1 MILKRF
7 FMNTSL
13 RMRMIVLYTLFAV
26 ILVGGITLYSYHFT
40 VDLLKKKEMA
50 ILSDSLEYLEKDIST
65 QVKGINGE
73 FINIF
78 SDNQFIDLYRNSVS
92 GMKTPVQKVELS
104 SELTNYFM
112 DIKIRNSTQLD
123 DVYLFQN
130 GEVYSSEYRP
140 EYDWAQF
147 QRSVYYD
154 VCMENKNRI
163 LYGDFEPDK
172 EYFSIVRS
180 FYYTNGENSV
190 NPDVGY
196 LSEEN
201 EDYSVLIFRLKK
213 SWLQKQIQKEAVKR
227 QTSVM
232 IFDNQGDV
240 VVSEGSIDWLTEED
254 VDALTD
260 EIRSNTSGIFEGE
273 LIEGRV
279 GINIRKI
286 DLVDW
291 SIVYLYDMNILYRQ
305 AKQIQTAAVFI
316 FVISVVIVIG
326 IASFISRT
334 VVTPI
339 RTLAKSMDEVV
350 DNNMVVTFVPKYN
363 DEVAYLGRRFAAMV
377 QKAANL
383 IEEVKQA
390 EKQKQI
396 EELKALQAQ
405 INPHFLYNTLDMVY
419 WMDKME
425 GNDSSANLIA
435 DLADFFRLSLNKGED
450 ITTVEREAEHVKK
463 YLEIQK
469 RRMDDKFDYQISI
482 DRELVKYSVPKLI
495 LQPFV
500 ENSLLHGFEGMTEK
514 GKIDI
519 LVFREEE
526 DIIIDIADNGCGMSI
541 EKREEIN
548 RSRIQGD
555 RNYGYAIE
563 NVKARIQLYAG
574 EAYGVW
580 FDTEITRGTKVRIC
594 FPMNFSGGEAEERG
608 GHTDDENVSR

>member
-1 MILKRF
+1 MMLKRL

-40 VDLLKKKEMA
+40 VNLLKEKEMA
-50 ILSDSLEYLEKDIST
+50 ILSDSLEYLEKDISM
-65 QVKGINGE
+65 QIKGINEE
-73 FINIF
+73 FMNIF
-78 SDNQFIDLYRNSVS
+78 SDISFIDLYRNSMS
-92 GMKTPVQKVELS
+92 GGKTPVQQVELS
-104 SELTNYFM
+104 NALTNYFM
-112 DIKIRNSTQLD
+112 DIKVRNSMLLD
-123 DVYLFQN
+123 AVYLFQKR
-130 GEVYSSEYRP
+130 EIYSSEYRP
-140 EYDWAQF
+140 EYDWEQF
-147 QRSVYYD
+147 LESPYYD
-154 VCMENKNRI
+154 VCMESKNRI
-163 LYGDFEPDK
+163 LYGNFEPEQ
-172 EYFSIVRS
+172 EYFSIARS

-196 LSEEN
+196 LSDEN
-201 EDYSVLIFRLKK
+201 EDYSVLVFQLKK
-213 SWLQKQIQKEAVKR
+213 SWLQKQIQKEAAKR
-227 QTSVM
+227 QTSVI
-232 IFDNQGDV
+232 IFDTAGNV

-254 VDALTD
+254 AAALTN
-260 EIRSNTSGIFEGE
+260 EIRRNTSGVFEGE
-273 LIEGRV
+273 FIEGQV
-279 GINIRKI
+279 GINMRQI
-286 DLVDW
+286 DFADW

-305 AKQIQTAAVFI
+305 AKQIQTAALFI
-316 FVISVVIVIG
+316 FVISVLLVIC

-339 RTLAKSMDEVV
+339 RNLAKSMDEVV
-350 DNNMVVTFVPKYN
+350 DNHMVVTFVPKYN

-425 GNDSSANLIA
+425 GNDNSANLIA

-469 RRMDDKFDYQISI
+469 RRMDEKFDYQISL
-482 DRELVKYSVPKLI
+482 DQTLVKYSVPKLI
-495 LQPFV
+495 LQPFA

-514 GKIDI
+514 GQIDI
-519 LVFREEE
+519 RIFKEEE
-526 DIIIDIADNGCGMSI
+526 DILIDITDNGCGMSI

-548 RSRIQGD
+548 RSRMQGD
-555 RNYGYAIE
+555 RSYGYAIE

-580 FDTEITRGTKVRIC
+580 FDTEKMSGTRVRIR
-594 FPMNFSGGEAEERG
+594 FPMNFTQIQDASEGRN
-608 GHTDDENVSR
+608 DR

>member
-92 GMKTPVQKVELS
+92 GVKTPVQKVELS

-112 DIKIRNSTQLD
+112 DIKIRNSRQLD
-123 DVYLFQN
+123 DVYLFHN

-147 QRSVYYD
+147 QKSVYYD

-213 SWLQKQIQKEAVKR
+213 SWLQKQIHKEAVKR

-232 IFDNQGDV
+232 IFDDQGDV

-260 EIRSNTSGIFEGE
+260 EIRGNTSGIFEGE

-286 DLVDW
+286 DLADW

-377 QKAANL
+377 QKTANL
-383 IEEVKQA
+383 IEEVKQV

-469 RRMDDKFDYQISI
+469 RRMDDTFDYRISI
-482 DRELVKYSVPKLI
+482 DQALVKYSVPKLI

-519 LVFREEE
+519 RVFREEE
-526 DIIIDIADNGCGMSI
+526 DIIIDIADNGCGMPI

-548 RSRIQGD
+548 RNRAQGD
-555 RNYGYAIE
+555 GNYGYAIE

-574 EAYGVW
+574 ESYGVW
-580 FDTEITRGTKVRIC
+580 FDTEITEGTKVRIC
-594 FPMNFSGGEAEERG
+594 FPMNFSGGKVEERG

>member
-1 MILKRF
+1 MMLKRL

-40 VDLLKKKEMA
+40 VNLLKEKEMA
-50 ILSDSLEYLEKDIST
+50 ILSDSLEYLEKDISM
-65 QVKGINGE
+65 QIKGINEE
-73 FINIF
+73 FMNIF
-78 SDNQFIDLYRNSVS
+78 SDISFIDLYRNSMS
-92 GMKTPVQKVELS
+92 GGKTPVQQVELS
-104 SELTNYFM
+104 NALTNYFM
-112 DIKIRNSTQLD
+112 DIKVRNSMLLD
-123 DVYLFQN
+123 AVYLFQKR
-130 GEVYSSEYRP
+130 EIYSSEYRP
-140 EYDWAQF
+140 EYDWEQF
-147 QRSVYYD
+147 LESPYYD
-154 VCMENKNRI
+154 VCMESKNRI
-163 LYGDFEPDK
+163 LYGNFEPEQ
-172 EYFSIVRS
+172 EYFSIARS

-196 LSEEN
+196 LSDEN
-201 EDYSVLIFRLKK
+201 EDYSVLVFQLKK
-213 SWLQKQIQKEAVKR
+213 SWLQKQIQKEAAKR
-227 QTSVM
+227 QTSVI
-232 IFDNQGDV
+232 IFDTAGNV

-254 VDALTD
+254 AAALTN
-260 EIRSNTSGIFEGE
+260 EIRRNTSGVFEGE
-273 LIEGRV
+273 FIEGQV
-279 GINIRKI
+279 GINMRQI
-286 DLVDW
+286 DFADW

-305 AKQIQTAAVFI
+305 AKQIQTAALFI
-316 FVISVVIVIG
+316 FVISVLLVIC

-339 RTLAKSMDEVV
+339 RNLAKSMDEVV
-350 DNNMVVTFVPKYN
+350 DNHMVVTFVPKYN

-425 GNDSSANLIA
+425 GNDNSANLIA

-469 RRMDDKFDYQISI
+469 RRMDEKFDYQISL
-482 DRELVKYSVPKLI
+482 DQTLVKYSVPKLI
-495 LQPFV
+495 LQPFA

-514 GKIDI
+514 GQID
-519 LVFREEE
+519 FRIFKEEE
-526 DIIIDIADNGCGMSI
+526 DILIDITDNGCGMSI

-548 RSRIQGD
+548 RSRMQGD
-555 RNYGYAIE
+555 RSYGYAIE

-580 FDTEITRGTKVRIC
+580 FDTEKMSGTRVRIR
-594 FPMNFSGGEAEERG
+594 FPMNFTQIQDASEGRN
-608 GHTDDENVSR
+608 DR

>member
-1 MILKRF
+1 MMLKRL

-40 VDLLKKKEMA
+40 VNLLKEKEMA
-50 ILSDSLEYLEKDIST
+50 ILSDSLEYLEKDISM
-65 QVKGINGE
+65 QIKGINEE

-78 SDNQFIDLYRNSVS
+78 SDISFIDLYRSSMS
-92 GMKTPVQKVELS
+92 GGKTPVQQVELS
-104 SELTNYFM
+104 NALTNYFM
-112 DIKIRNSTQLD
+112 DIKVRNSMLLD
-123 DVYLFQN
+123 AVYLFQKR
-130 GEVYSSEYRP
+130 EIYSSEYRP
-140 EYDWAQF
+140 EYDWEQF
-147 QRSVYYD
+147 LESPYYD
-154 VCMENKNRI
+154 VCMESKNRI
-163 LYGDFEPDK
+163 LYGNFEP
-172 EYFSIVRS
+172 EQVYFSIARS

-196 LSEEN
+196 LSDEN
-201 EDYSVLIFRLKK
+201 EDYSVLVFQLKK
-213 SWLQKQIQKEAVKR
+213 SWLQKQIQKEAAKR

-232 IFDNQGDV
+232 IFDTAGNV

-254 VDALTD
+254 AATLTN
-260 EIRSNTSGIFEGE
+260 EIRRNTSGVFEGE
-273 LIEGRV
+273 FIEGQV
-279 GINIRKI
+279 GINMRQI
-286 DLVDW
+286 DFADW

-305 AKQIQTAAVFI
+305 AKQIQTAALFI
-316 FVISVVIVIG
+316 FVISVLLVIC

-339 RTLAKSMDEVV
+339 RNLAKSMDEVV
-350 DNNMVVTFVPKYN
+350 DNHMVVTFVPKYN

-425 GNDSSANLIA
+425 GNDNSANLIA

-469 RRMDDKFDYQISI
+469 RRMDEKFDYQISL
-482 DRELVKYSVPKLI
+482 DQTLVKYSVPKLI
-495 LQPFV
+495 LQPFA

-514 GKIDI
+514 GQIDI
-519 LVFREEE
+519 RIFKEEE
-526 DIIIDIADNGCGMSI
+526 DILIDITDNGCGMSI

-548 RSRIQGD
+548 RSRMQGD
-555 RNYGYAIE
+555 RSYGYAIE

-580 FDTEITRGTKVRIC
+580 FDTEKMNGTRVRIR
-594 FPMNFSGGEAEERG
+594 FPMNFTQIQDASEGGN
-608 GHTDDENVSR
+608 DK

>member
-1 MILKRF
+1 MLKRL

-50 ILSDSLEYLEKDIST
+50 ILSDSLEYLEKDISM
-65 QVKGINGE
+65 QIKGINEE

-78 SDNQFIDLYRNSVS
+78 SDSQFIDLYRNSIS
-92 GMKTPVQKVELS
+92 GSRTPVQQVELS
-104 SELTNYFM
+104 NALTNYFM
-112 DIKIRNSTQLD
+112 DIKVRNSTLLD
-123 DVYLFQN
+123 AVYLFQK

-140 EYDWAQF
+140 EYDWEQF
-147 QRSVYYD
+147 WESPYYD
-154 VCMENKNRI
+154 VCMKNKNKI
-163 LYGDFEPDK
+163 LYGNFEPEK
-172 EYFSIVRS
+172 EYFSIARS

-190 NPDVGY
+190 NPGVGY
-196 LSEEN
+196 LSDKS
-201 EDYSVLIFRLKK
+201 EDYSVVVFQLKK
-213 SWLQKQIQKEAVKR
+213 SWLQKQIQKEAAKR

-232 IFDNQGDV
+232 IFDTAGDV

-254 VDALTD
+254 AEALTN
-260 EIRSNTSGIFEGE
+260 EIRNNTSDVFEGE
-273 LIEGRV
+273 FIEGRV
-279 GINIRKI
+279 GINIRQI

-305 AKQIQTAAVFI
+305 AKQIQTVAVFI
-316 FVISVVIVIG
+316 FVISVVIVIC

-339 RTLAKSMDEVV
+339 RTLAKAMDEVV
-350 DNNMVVTFVPKYN
+350 DNHMVVTFVPKYN

-377 QKAANL
+377 QKTANL

-425 GNDSSANLIA
+425 GNDNSANLIA

-450 ITTVEREAEHVKK
+450 ITTVEREAEHVTK

-469 RRMDDKFDYQISI
+469 RRMDGKFDYQISL
-482 DRELVKYSVPKLI
+482 EQSLVKYSVPKLI

-500 ENSLLHGFEGMTEK
+500 ENSLLHGFDGMTEK
-514 GKIDI
+514 GQIDI
-519 LVFREEE
+519 RIFKEEE
-526 DIIIDIADNGCGMSI
+526 DILIDITDNGCGMSI

-548 RSRIQGD
+548 SSRMQGD

-563 NVKARIQLYAG
+563 NVKERIQLYAG

-580 FDTEITRGTKVRIC
+580 FDTERMNGTRVRIR
-594 FPMNFSGGEAEERG
+594 FPMDFSKI
-608 GHTDDENVSR
+608 

>member
-1 MILKRF
+1 MVLKNL

-26 ILVGGITLYSYHFT
+26 ILVGGITLYSYYFT
-40 VDLLKKKEMA
+40 VDLLKEKEMA

-65 QVKGINGE
+65 QMKGINEE

-78 SDNQFIDLYRNSVS
+78 SDNQFISLYRNSLS
-92 GMKTPVQKVELS
+92 GTKTPIQKVELS

-112 DIKIRNSTQLD
+112 DIKIRNSEQLD
-123 DVYLFQN
+123 AVYLFQN
-130 GEVYSSEYRP
+130 GVVYSSEYRP
-140 EYDWAQF
+140 EYEWAQY
-147 QRSVYYD
+147 QQSVYYD
-154 VCMENKNRI
+154 VCMKDKNKI
-163 LYGDFEPDK
+163 LYGDFEPDR
-172 EYFSIVRS
+172 EYFSIARS

-201 EDYSVLIFRLKK
+201 EDYSVLLFRLKK

-232 IFDNQGDV
+232 IFDTEGDV
-240 VVSEGSIDWLTEED
+240 VVSEGSIDWFTEEEAA
-254 VDALTD
+254 ALND
-260 EIRSNTSGIFEGE
+260 KIRSNTSDIFEGE
-273 LIEGRV
+273 FIEGKV
-279 GINIRKI
+279 GINIRHI
-286 DLVDW
+286 DFIDW

-316 FVISVVIVIG
+316 FGISVIAVIC

-339 RTLAKSMDEVV
+339 RTLAESMDEVV

-377 QKAANL
+377 QKTANL

-425 GNDSSANLIA
+425 GNDNSANLIA

-450 ITTVEREAEHVKK
+450 ITTIERETEHVKK

-469 RRMDDKFDYQISI
+469 RRMDEKFDYQISL
-482 DRELVKYSVPKLI
+482 DQTLAKYSVPKLI

-500 ENSLLHGFEGMTEK
+500 ENSLLHGFEGMKEK

-519 LVFREEE
+519 WVFKEEE
-526 DIIIDIADNGCGMSI
+526 DIIIDITDNGCGMSI

-548 RSRIQGD
+548 CSRMQGD
-555 RNYGYAIE
+555 RSYGYAIE

-574 EAYGVW
+574 ETYGVW
-580 FDTEITRGTKVRIC
+580 FDTQIRNGTKVRIR
-594 FPMNFSGGEAEERG
+594 FPMNFSGGK
-608 GHTDDENVSR
+608 TDENVSG

>member
-1 MILKRF
+1 MMLKRL

-50 ILSDSLEYLEKDIST
+50 ILSDSLEYLEKDISM
-65 QVKGINGE
+65 QIKGINEE

-78 SDNQFIDLYRNSVS
+78 SDSQFIDLYRNSIS
-92 GMKTPVQKVELS
+92 GSRTPVQQVELS
-104 SELTNYFM
+104 NALTNYFM
-112 DIKIRNSTQLD
+112 DIKVRNSTLLD
-123 DVYLFQN
+123 AVYLFQK

-140 EYDWAQF
+140 EYDWEQF
-147 QRSVYYD
+147 WESPYYD
-154 VCMENKNRI
+154 VCMKNKNKI
-163 LYGDFEPDK
+163 LYGNFEPEK
-172 EYFSIVRS
+172 EYFSIARS

-196 LSEEN
+196 LSDEN
-201 EDYSVLIFRLKK
+201 EDYSVVVFQLKK
-213 SWLQKQIQKEAVKR
+213 SWLQKQIQKEAAKR

-232 IFDNQGDV
+232 IFDTAGDV

-254 VDALTD
+254 AAALTN
-260 EIRSNTSGIFEGE
+260 EIRNNTSDVFEGE
-273 LIEGRV
+273 FIEGRV
-279 GINIRKI
+279 GINIRQI
-286 DLVDW
+286 ELVDW

-305 AKQIQTAAVFI
+305 AKQIQTVAVFI
-316 FVISVVIVIG
+316 FVISVVIVIC

-339 RTLAKSMDEVV
+339 RTLAKAMDEVV
-350 DNNMVVTFVPKYN
+350 DNHMVVTFVPKYN

-377 QKAANL
+377 QKTANL

-425 GNDSSANLIA
+425 GNDNSANLIA

-450 ITTVEREAEHVKK
+450 ITTVEREAEHVTK

-469 RRMDDKFDYQISI
+469 RRMDGKFDYQISL
-482 DRELVKYSVPKLI
+482 EQSLVKYSVPKLI

-500 ENSLLHGFEGMTEK
+500 ENSLLHGFDGMTEK
-514 GKIDI
+514 GQIDI
-519 LVFREEE
+519 RIFKEEE
-526 DIIIDIADNGCGMSI
+526 DILIDITDNGCGMSI

-548 RSRIQGD
+548 SSRMQGD

-563 NVKARIQLYAG
+563 NVKERIQLYAG

-580 FDTEITRGTKVRIC
+580 FDTERMNGTRVRIR
-594 FPMNFSGGEAEERG
+594 FPMDFSKI
-608 GHTDDENVSR
+608 

>member
-1 MILKRF
+1 MRLKRL

-40 VDLLKKKEMA
+40 VNLLKKKEMA
-50 ILSDSLEYLEKDIST
+50 ILSDSLEYLEKDISM
-65 QVKGINGE
+65 QMKGINEE

-78 SDNQFIDLYRNSVS
+78 SDGQFIDLYRSS
-92 GMKTPVQKVELS
+92 LAGSRTPVQQVELNNAFIS
-104 SELTNYFM
+104 YLMN
-112 DIKIRNSTQLD
+112 IKIRNSGLLD
-123 DVYLFQN
+123 EVYLFQN
-130 GEVYSSEYRP
+130 GGVYSSEYRP

-147 QRSVYYD
+147 LKSVYYD
-154 VCMENKNRI
+154 VCMENKNKI
-163 LYGDFEPDK
+163 LYGDFEPEK
-172 EYFSIVRS
+172 EYFSIVKS
-180 FYYTNGENSV
+180 FYYTNGESSV

-196 LSEEN
+196 FSEEN
-201 EDYSVLIFRLKK
+201 EDYSVLVFRLKK
-213 SWLQKQIQKEAVKR
+213 SWLQKQIKKEAAKR

-232 IFDNQGDV
+232 VLDAAGDV
-240 VVSEGSIDWLTEED
+240 VVSEGSIDWFTEED
-254 VDALTD
+254 VSALAN
-260 EIRSNTSGIFEGE
+260 EIRNNTSASFEGE
-273 LIEGRV
+273 FIEGQV
-279 GINIRKI
+279 GINIRRI
-286 DLVDW
+286 ELLDW

-305 AKQIQTAAVFI
+305 ARQIQTAAMFI
-316 FVISVVIVIG
+316 FAISVILVVC

-339 RTLAKSMDEVV
+339 RTLAKAMDEVV
-350 DNNMVVTFVPKYN
+350 DNHMVVNFVPKYN

-377 QKAANL
+377 QKTVNL
-383 IEEVKQA
+383 IEDVKQA

-425 GNDSSANLIA
+425 GNDNSANLIA

-469 RRMDDKFDYQISI
+469 KRMDETFDYQLTM
-482 DRELVKYSVPKLI
+482 DPTLAKYSIPKLI

-514 GKIDI
+514 GQIDI
-519 LVFREEE
+519 RIFRETE
-526 DIIIDIADNGCGMSI
+526 DILMDITDNGCGMSM

-548 RSRIQGD
+548 RSRQQGD
-555 RNYGYAIE
+555 RSYGYAIE

-580 FDTEITRGTKVRIC
+580 FDTEIMNGTRVRIR
-594 FPMNFSGGEAEERG
+594 FPMNFSGGKQ
-608 GHTDDENVSR
+608 DEDVSG

>member
-1 MILKRF
+1 MILKKF

-26 ILVGGITLYSYHFT
+26 ILVGGITLYSYYFT
-40 VDLLKKKEMA
+40 VGLLKEKEMA
-50 ILSDSLEYLEKDIST
+50 ILGDSLEYLEKDIST
-65 QVKGINGE
+65 QVKRINEE

-78 SDNQFIDLYRNSVS
+78 SDDRFISLYRDSLE
-92 GMKTPVQKVELS
+92 GTKTPVQKVELS
-104 SELTNYFM
+104 NELTNYFM
-112 DIKIRNSTQLD
+112 DIKVRNSKQMD
-123 DVYLFQN
+123 GVYLFHN

-147 QRSVYYD
+147 QESVYYEA
-154 VCMENKNRI
+154 CMENKNRI
-163 LYGDFEPDK
+163 LYGDFEPDR
-172 EYFSIVRS
+172 EYFSIARS

-201 EDYSVLIFRLKK
+201 EDYSVLVFRLKK
-213 SWLQKQIQKEAVKR
+213 SWLQKQIQKEADKR
-227 QTSVM
+227 QTNVM
-232 IFDNQGDV
+232 IFDDQGDV
-240 VVSEGSIDWLTEED
+240 VVSEGNIGWLTEEE
-254 VDALTD
+254 VDILTD
-260 EIRSNTSGIFEGE
+260 KVRNNASSIFEGE
-273 LIEGRV
+273 FIEGRV
-279 GINIRKI
+279 GINIRRI
-286 DLVDW
+286 DLADW

-305 AKQIQTAAVFI
+305 AKQIQNAAVFI
-316 FVISVVIVIG
+316 FIVSVMAVIG

-334 VVTPI
+334 VVMPI
-339 RTLAKSMDEVV
+339 RALARSMDEVV
-350 DNNMVVTFVPKYN
+350 DNNMVVRFVPRYN
-363 DEVAYLGRRFAAMV
+363 DEIAYLGRRFAAMV
-377 QKAANL
+377 QKTAKL
-383 IEEVKQA
+383 IEDVKQA

-425 GNDSSANLIA
+425 GNDNSANLIA

-450 ITTVEREAEHVKK
+450 ITTVERETEHVRK

-469 RRMDDKFDYQISI
+469 RRMDERFDYQISL
-482 DRELVKYSVPKLI
+482 DKTLAQYSVPKLI

-500 ENSLLHGFEGMTEK
+500 ENSLLHGFEGMAEK
-514 GKIDI
+514 GRIDI
-519 LVFREEE
+519 RVFREKE
-526 DIIIDIADNGCGMSI
+526 DIIIDIMDNGCGMTV

-548 RSRIQGD
+548 HNRMQGD
-555 RNYGYAIE
+555 RSYGYAIE

-580 FDTEITRGTKVRIC
+580 FDTEVRDGTKVRIR
-594 FPMNFSGGEAEERG
+594 FPMNYSGTEAEERG
-608 GHTDDENVSR
+608 RHADDENVGG